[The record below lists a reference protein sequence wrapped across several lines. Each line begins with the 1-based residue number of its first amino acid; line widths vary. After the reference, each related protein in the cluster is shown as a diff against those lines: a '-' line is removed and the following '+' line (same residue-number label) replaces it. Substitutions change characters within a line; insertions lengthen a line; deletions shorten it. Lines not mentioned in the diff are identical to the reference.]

1 MQLEKIVTD
10 WYTFYCQPE
19 TLSTMKNC
27 ILYISEYNLEVLK
40 KKINDIMNDST
51 IDSLIKEMEYEQFKP
66 IINFVKKHGIVLKE
80 KVMQTEELEF
90 IKENNSYIVIVKDIR
105 DIRDMNESMRNISI
119 EKAVNDTIFI
129 ALSEDAQIITIKDAV
144 GEVITANNIP
154 VFSLNIRLP

>member
-27 ILYISEYNLEVLK
+27 ILYISEYNLEMLK
-40 KKINDIMNDST
+40 KKINDVMNNSSL
-51 IDSLIKEMEYEQFKP
+51 DSLIKEIEFEQFKP
-66 IINFVKKHGIVLKE
+66 IINFVKRNNIALKE

-90 IKENNSYIVIVKDIR
+90 IEENNSYIVVVKDVR
-105 DIRDMNESMRNISI
+105 DIRDMNESMKNVSI

-129 ALSEDAQIITIKDAV
+129 ALSEEAQIITIKDSV
-144 GEVITANNIP
+144 GEFIAANNIP